1 MQSHLSFSHRALSR
15 QRCSCLLGL
24 ALSLLPLAGCGHTE
38 TEWKAQLD
46 KYDDLSR
53 KTKDQQAEL
62 DRVNAEVA
70 RLTADLGKQGLDLK
84 TEQAR
89 TGDLQ
94 KLLDAAKEQAALLQ
108 RVKARFEAL
117 REKLKELTNIGL
129 EVTIRHNKMVI
140 SLPGDVVFAA
150 GSDKLTKPGEHA
162 LAKVRK
168 VLLSDPGLAER
179 YYQVAGHTDNQQLV
193 RTAEEFKDNWGLS
206 LMRAREV
213 LLFLTK
219 PETGGGLQVKH
230 WSAAGYAETD
240 PVAANTTAEAR
251 RRNRRVELVV
261 QPDVEEMLDLKSL
274 VQKLE

>member
-1 MQSHLSFSHRALSR
+1 
-15 QRCSCLLGL
+15 L
-24 ALSLLPLAGCGHTE
+24 ASLLTACGHTE
-38 TEWKAQLD
+38 QEWQAQLD
-46 KYDDLSR
+46 KYNDISR
-53 KTKDQQAEL
+53 KSQGQQAEL

-70 RLTADLGKQGLDLK
+70 RLTADLGRQGLDLK
-84 TEQAR
+84 NEQTR

-94 KLLDAAKEQAALLQ
+94 KLLDTAKEQAALLE

-117 REKLKELTNIGL
+117 RDKLKELTNIGL

-140 SLPGDVVFAA
+140 SLPGAVVFAA
-150 GSDKLTKPGEHA
+150 GSDKLTKPGERA
-162 LAKVRK
+162 LTKVSK

-179 YYQVAGHTDNQQLV
+179 YYQVAGHTDNQQVV
-193 RTAEEFKDNWGLS
+193 RTADEFKDNWDLS

-219 PETGGGLQVKH
+219 KEGGGLPAKR

-240 PVAANTTAEAR
+240 PVAANSTAEAR

-261 QPDVEEMLDLKSL
+261 QPDVGEMLDLKSL
-274 VQKLE
+274 IQ

>member
-1 MQSHLSFSHRALSR
+1 MRKQLPIDLRVISHRRYSY
-15 QRCSCLLGL
+15 LLGL
-24 ALSLLPLAGCGHTE
+24 TLSLVPLLVACGHSE
-38 TEWKAQLD
+38 QEWKAQLD
-46 KYDDLSR
+46 KYNELGR
-53 KTKDQQAEL
+53 RTQGQQAEL
-62 DRVNAEVA
+62 DHVNAEVT
-70 RLTADLGKQGLDLK
+70 RLTADLARQGLDLK
-84 TEQAR
+84 TEQTR

-94 KLLDAAKEQAALLQ
+94 KLLDAAKEQAALLE

-150 GSDKLTKPGEHA
+150 GSDKLTKPGERA
-162 LAKVRK
+162 LSKVRK

-193 RTAEEFKDNWGLS
+193 RTVEEFKDNWGLS

-219 PETGGGLQVKH
+219 TEAGSGLQVKH

-240 PVAANTTAEAR
+240 PVAANATVEAR

-274 VQKLE
+274 AQ

>member
-1 MQSHLSFSHRALSR
+1 MRNHVPFGRHVLGSR
-15 QRCSCLLGL
+15 RHSTILGL
-24 ALSLLPLAGCGHTE
+24 TLSLTSLAAACGHTE
-38 TEWKAQLD
+38 QEWQAQLD
-46 KYDDLSR
+46 KYNDLARRTQS
-53 KTKDQQAEL
+53 QQADL
-62 DRVNAEVA
+62 DRARADVA
-70 RLTADLGKQGLDLK
+70 RLSADLARQGLELK
-84 TEQAR
+84 TEQTR

-94 KLLDAAKEQAALLQ
+94 KLLDAAKEQAALLE

-129 EVTIRHNKMVI
+129 EVAIRHNKMVI

-150 GSDKLTKPGEHA
+150 GSDKLSQSGERA
-162 LAKVRK
+162 LTKVRK

-179 YYQVAGHTDNQQLV
+179 YYQVAGHTDNQQVV
-193 RTAEEFKDNWGLS
+193 RTADEFKDNWGLS

-213 LLFLTK
+213 LLFVTK
-219 PETGGGLQVKH
+219 PEAGHGLHAKR

-240 PVAANTTAEAR
+240 PITANSTPEGR

-274 VQKLE
+274 IQ